1 MWNEQEFFI
10 PAAFR
15 PDTIVSSSKPAWG
28 LVYNL
33 LLIGMGGFI
42 GTILRYLL
50 SGLVQQ
56 NIKDVSF
63 PYGTLSVNLLGCLL
77 IGFLSFLSENHGF
90 LPGVQRQFVFI
101 GILGGFTTFSTFMN
115 ENMRMAMDGET
126 LLTLLNIALHLFLGL
141 LAVWLGR
148 ILAHTLW
155 R

>member
-77 IGFLSFLSENHGF
+77 IGFLSFF
-90 LPGVQRQFVFI
+90 K
-101 GILGGFTTFSTFMN
+101 
-115 ENMRMAMDGET
+115 
-126 LLTLLNIALHLFLGL
+126 
-141 LAVWLGR
+141 
-148 ILAHTLW
+148 
-155 R
+155 